1 MRKIFVYITLVLL
14 FSGVFANRVSADE
27 YRFDDFHVTFDGTKI
42 DSSDY
47 DRAAVKEKLQG
58 MQPGDNAELNFVLKN
73 NYKDGVDWWMS
84 NEAIKSFEKDAR
96 DTVNG
101 GNYTYKLVYTDTK
114 GNETELFNSAKV
126 GGDTSNGLEDATNAL
141 DEMFLL
147 ENIGSGKTSRLT
159 LAFELDGETQ
169 ANNYQDTLG
178 TIQVNFAVE
187 LPKDEPSKPSKR
199 IVYIPY
205 TGDTFNAT
213 YYIIAELLSLLLL
226 AIVTWRYIVYRK
238 KQEDVR

>member
-1 MRKIFVYITLVLL
+1 MRKVFVYITLVLL
-14 FSGVFANRVSADE
+14 TLGVFSNKVYADE
-27 YRFDDFHVTFDGTKI
+27 YTFPDFHVTFDGSRI
-42 DSSDY
+42 DSLDY
-47 DRAAVKEKLQG
+47 DREEVKKTLQG

-84 NEAIKSFEKDAR
+84 NDALKSFEKDAR

-101 GNYTYKLVYTDTK
+101 GNYTYKLLYTDTK
-114 GNETELFNSAKV
+114 GNKVELYNSAKV
-126 GGDTSNGLEDATNAL
+126 GGDTSEGLEDATNAL

-238 KQEDVR
+238 KQEGAR